1 MSTLTDEP
9 ETPYNKGSQKKTP
22 PKSDHQHEY
31 VRVFKWVY
39 LKNLD
44 RKIKFH
50 LSAECVNCGNIRRKW
65 NTECIEV
72 EVTAKEWAEVAARQK
87 RGV

>member
-1 MSTLTDEP
+1 MSLTDF
-9 ETPYNKGSQKKTP
+9 TPTRHKKASVKKTVA
-22 PKSDHQHEY
+22 KSDHQHEY
-31 VRVFKWVY
+31 VRVFKWVH

-44 RKIKFH
+44 RKIKFP
-50 LSAECVNCGNIRRKW
+50 LKAECVDCGHFRRKW

>member
-1 MSTLTDEP
+1 MSLADF
-9 ETPYNKGSQKKTP
+9 TPTRHKKGAVKKSV

-31 VRVFKWVY
+31 VRVFKWVH
-39 LKNLD
+39 LKHLD
-44 RKIKFH
+44 RKIKFP
-50 LSAECVNCGNIRRKW
+50 LNAECVNCGNVRRKW
-65 NTECIEV
+65 NTECVEV

>member
-1 MSTLTDEP
+1 MSLSDF
-9 ETPYNKGSQKKTP
+9 TPTRHKKASVKKTV

-31 VRVFKWVY
+31 VRVFKWVGFKDHD
-39 LKNLD
+39 L
-44 RKIKFH
+44 KIK
-50 LSAECVNCGNIRRKW
+50 LRLNAECVDCGNVRRKW

>member
-1 MSTLTDEP
+1 MSIADF
-9 ETPYNKGSQKKTP
+9 TPTRHKKGSVKKSV

-31 VRVFKWVY
+31 VRVFKLVH

-44 RKIKFH
+44 RKVKFH
-50 LSAECVNCGNIRRKW
+50 LSAECVNCGHIRRKW

>member
-1 MSTLTDEP
+1 MSLADF
-9 ETPYNKGSQKKTP
+9 TPTRHKKASVKKSVA
-22 PKSDHQHEY
+22 KSDHQHEY
-31 VRVFKWVY
+31 VRVFKWVH

-50 LSAECVNCGNIRRKW
+50 LNAECVNCGNVRRKW
-65 NTECIEV
+65 NTECVEV
-72 EVTAKEWAEVAARQK
+72 EVNAKEWAEVSARQK